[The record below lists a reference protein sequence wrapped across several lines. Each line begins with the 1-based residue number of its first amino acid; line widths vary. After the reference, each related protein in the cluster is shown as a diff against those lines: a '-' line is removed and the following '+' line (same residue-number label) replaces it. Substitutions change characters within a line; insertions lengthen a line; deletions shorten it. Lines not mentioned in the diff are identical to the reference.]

1 MPTTTAITPTRN
13 SEMDVNAELQHTSAA
28 LDRPTLYPSPYL
40 VMGMHGYT
48 KHYYAGTNLC
58 ASREQSQACLSY
70 AETKQSVRSNR
81 ICAKTGGGF
90 GESIT
95 RSFPDLQATADSLF
109 SQSRENIRCRELLQ
123 NNMECVVSYG
133 HVPDAE
139 MNVHL
144 YEMPSHF
151 RSDAEIHLGEFHSV
165 VEWCEHEFFEEDD
178 VFFYHSDHLGSASWI
193 TDAHGY
199 AVQHL
204 QYLPFGE
211 PFVDQ
216 HPAGYQE
223 RYTFTGKEKDE
234 ETGYGYFGA
243 RYMDH
248 ELMTMWLS
256 VDPMSDKYPSI
267 SPYNYCMWNPIRL
280 VDPNGMDTVV
290 FDGAGNFSNRIKA
303 SGKHIGRVL
312 DKNGNKRF
320 DFEFVC
326 QQDADRC
333 CSPGSPE
340 EVDIRFRDRLSHGK
354 DCPAEEQSP
363 IYQIEFV
370 WQKEIISQLKESGA
384 CDKSFFPRWGYA
396 FSESD
401 GGKIDFDDINRRNGN
416 WNDHTLYIP
425 MVPGKKYAH
434 NASNLGN
441 FLWGAAM
448 YKMGINI
455 KDAII
460 GANLHA
466 LWSHWE
472 LDSSDDRLSILLGY
486 NYSIKQSRAR

>member
-1 MPTTTAITPTRN
+1 
-13 SEMDVNAELQHTSAA
+13 
-28 LDRPTLYPSPYL
+28 
-40 VMGMHGYT
+40 
-48 KHYYAGTNLC
+48 
-58 ASREQSQACLSY
+58 
-70 AETKQSVRSNR
+70 
-81 ICAKTGGGF
+81 
-90 GESIT
+90 
-95 RSFPDLQATADSLF
+95 
-109 SQSRENIRCRELLQ
+109 
-123 NNMECVVSYG
+123 
-133 HVPDAE
+133 
-139 MNVHL
+139 
-144 YEMPSHF
+144 
-151 RSDAEIHLGEFHSV
+151 
-165 VEWCEHEFFEEDD
+165 
-178 VFFYHSDHLGSASWI
+178 
-193 TDAHGY
+193 
-199 AVQHL
+199 
-204 QYLPFGE
+204 
-211 PFVDQ
+211 
-216 HPAGYQE
+216 
-223 RYTFTGKEKDE
+223 
-234 ETGYGYFGA
+234 
-243 RYMDH
+243 MDH
-248 ELMTMWLS
+248 ELMTGWLS